1 MSKPRK
7 SNIAVLLTCAG
18 FLLFPRFTLAQYIE
32 AAIKLDPEKRSASV
46 EGKFISGERR
56 SLSFLLSAIG
66 APDLGQR
73 ISNVR
78 LSDRTGSTV
87 GSRRT
92 SSAEFAADS
101 AIAKFRY
108 DVDIKPVSDARSA
121 AHASWLDGELG
132 LLMLDDLLPIPGSP
146 NEQRAALK
154 IELPT
159 GWHLYGGSP
168 SGRGFYEFENVGRA
182 AIFVGKSVRFHRNN
196 GKELIGLAVA
206 GTWSFPDAEAAGMA
220 AEIYREY
227 RSLFG
232 VDTTKDRLVVLLP
245 FPQANVPKGTWEAE
259 TRGSTVIIASA
270 EMPFKS
276 QSLQRLHEQLRHE
289 VFHLW
294 LPNGVNLTGRYD
306 WFYEG
311 LALYQSLKTG
321 VALNRIRFDDM
332 LDTLSRAHN
341 IDSAQARKLSLIDAS
356 ATRWAGQETQV
367 YARGMIIAFLCDLI
381 LLRDSTGKRSAED
394 LFRKLFADHRPPA
407 VPVEGNQA
415 ILRILDSYPALGPV
429 VRAYVRGNE
438 RFDWTAELAAA
449 GIVNEAPSGLQ
460 VASKLTGK
468 QKTLLDKLGYNNWRK
483 LTQK

>member
-1 MSKPRK
+1 
-7 SNIAVLLTCAG
+7 
-18 FLLFPRFTLAQYIE
+18 
-32 AAIKLDPEKRSASV
+32 
-46 EGKFISGERR
+46 
-56 SLSFLLSAIG
+56 
-66 APDLGQR
+66 
-73 ISNVR
+73 
-78 LSDRTGSTV
+78 
-87 GSRRT
+87 
-92 SSAEFAADS
+92 
-101 AIAKFRY
+101 
-108 DVDIKPVSDARSA
+108 
-121 AHASWLDGELG
+121 
-132 LLMLDDLLPIPGSP
+132 
-146 NEQRAALK
+146 
-154 IELPT
+154 
-159 GWHLYGGSP
+159 
-168 SGRGFYEFENVGRA
+168 
-182 AIFVGKSVRFHRNN
+182 
-196 GKELIGLAVA
+196 
-206 GTWSFPDAEAAGMA
+206 
-220 AEIYREY
+220 
-227 RSLFG
+227 
-232 VDTTKDRLVVLLP
+232 
-245 FPQANVPKGTWEAE
+245 
-259 TRGSTVIIASA
+259 
-270 EMPFKS
+270 MPFKS